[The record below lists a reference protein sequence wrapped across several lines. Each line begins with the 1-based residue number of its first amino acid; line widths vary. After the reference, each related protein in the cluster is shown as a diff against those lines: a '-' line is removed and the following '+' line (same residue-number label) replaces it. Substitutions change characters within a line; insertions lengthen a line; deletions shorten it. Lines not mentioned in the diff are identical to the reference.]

1 MSKEGEGMVQ
11 GSEDVQVEKEIVL
24 TITLKHGTKYP
35 EVEGPLHNEP
45 LCFYLLKYAEL
56 SIIQTNNAP
65 SQIAKPHVS
74 LLNRVRGKF

>member
-1 MSKEGEGMVQ
+1 MKEGEGQMQ
-11 GSEDVQVEKEIVL
+11 EETKDIVL
-24 TITLKHGTKYP
+24 TITLKNGTKYP

-65 SQIAKPHVS
+65 RIEKAKGDIMS
-74 LLNRVRGKF
+74 FVRKRFHG